1 MSPQH
6 SPPHTAQGG
15 APRKG
20 SAVTTQHRIKL
31 TVVPAAESR
40 GVTVNPA
47 FSVEAAPS
55 LTKTPMASR
64 QELLAAKPATSAW
77 TKPLLPQKGPSS
89 PPPASLEQSPSSLP
103 PNSTK
108 AKDSEPIVDNVLA
121 WLSDQRFPGMQKFF
135 YAFIRVADSHCLN
148 TLLIG
153 KLITMLNK
161 VRLIVTSGAGIVG
174 LSQLCLCMRRRLMT
188 PRWYCQTM
196 Y

>member
-1 MSPQH
+1 MRNYSGAAASSSKRTVTTPAVSPQH
-6 SPPHTAQGG
+6 SPPHTAQGA

-20 SAVTTQHRIKL
+20 PAAPTQHRIKL

-77 TKPLLPQKGPSS
+77 AKPLLPPKGPSS
-89 PPPASLEQSPSSLP
+89 PPPASPEPVPPSLP
-103 PNSTK
+103 PTASVAK
-108 AKDSEPIVDNVLA
+108 ANEPAVDNVLA

-153 KLITMLNK
+153 KLTTMLNK
-161 VRLIVTSGAGIVG
+161 VQAIDPCKR
-174 LSQLCLCMRRRLMT
+174 
-188 PRWYCQTM
+188 
-196 Y
+196 